1 MAYETT
7 DQLIALLADRWYK
20 EPDGNLYKLVNTFN
34 SPLETKS
41 DVEDKIAQWR
51 EINEA
56 EGTTLDMLGGDRKA
70 YRPTT
75 SDDPYR
81 FLIYIKSLMARAQGT
96 KPSIIHIAGTA
107 LQNDQ
112 GFRIWKTATRHV
124 AISIPFSKLTDP
136 RMQKFILENLQK
148 LLALGIWLDY
158 IEMPVQVSTIEY
170 INTASMDDTTQ
181 YLDFGEAE
189 WWHGWN
195 GTSTTDVY
203 MGAISTIEENYDLG
217 TAQ

>member
-7 DQLIALLADRWYK
+7 DQLVALLSDRWYK

-34 SPLETKS
+34 APLETKS

-70 YRPTT
+70 YRPSS

-96 KPSIIHIAGTA
+96 APSIVHIAGTA
-107 LQNDQ
+107 LQNTE
-112 GFRIWKTATRHV
+112 GFKIIRTGVRHV
-124 AISIPFSKLTDP
+124 AISIPFSMLISLN
-136 RMQKFILENLQK
+136 MQKFILENLQK

-158 IEMPVQVSTIEY
+158 IEMPMQTSQTQY
-170 INTASMDDTTQ
+170 IGLASMDDTTE
-181 YLDFGEAE
+181 YVNFGHAE
-189 WWHGWN
+189 WWHGWS
-195 GTSTTDVY
+195 GASTSTVY

-217 TAQ
+217 TAK